1 MKSHEDRRPSNPSR
15 TPPAILLVVACH
27 LLAAGALVAQQAKP
41 NGDKAAWQ
49 KHLDEIAKQTEQS
62 RKGAPISQSPG
73 APRPGA
79 TPPSPMPASPSTAA
93 PVSGSPSSG
102 TQAVELFEDDFDQ
115 TGAIS
120 YVQHR
125 VVLLVFAPQ
134 TETDSWRPDSELQPW
149 SRRAVICPVHEGS
162 LGDRAGRLAKAF
174 GIDPAQGGM
183 LTALV
188 RAPDGVK
195 QVPADRL
202 LFQVLARYPA
212 PHDATDVLKVL
223 QEGVAAYDA
232 KKTQYAWDATLIG
245 ANIAALPAAPP
256 ADPSP
261 SVPPPAAATPPSA
274 PGTSQSMP
282 KETPPPV
289 KLAEPS
295 RSPFEIVVMK
305 AWQSHRPLVLI
316 FPGRESFDKAKCA
329 EAWKTMPGALAP
341 EFLVLTPGSTDGSIA
356 GKPVDWEAFFDINGR
371 YPTALM
377 ILPES
382 GDASDSPKV
391 ADMAYRV
398 IARREGALS
407 PDSAAVLARLWMSE
421 DFDAVIMRAWVLHR
435 PLVLV
440 FPHPEQERDLLNSA
454 VLANLE
460 ERAAVFVNTK
470 DAVSGIRGLT
480 AAQVEKD
487 FATQAVERAEVVLVK
502 LNSKSKDVSSVR
514 LDQIQL
520 TSVNRA
526 FAKKSPEKIL
536 EWVTSRVPAKP
547 SK

>member
-1 MKSHEDRRPSNPSR
+1 MKSHEDRRPFCPAR
-15 TPPAILLVVACH
+15 TSPTLIVIACQ
-27 LLAAGALVAQQAKP
+27 LLAAGALVAQQSKP
-41 NGDKAAWQ
+41 AGDKAAWQ
-49 KHLDEIAKQTEQS
+49 KHLDEMAKQTEQS
-62 RKGAPISQSPG
+62 RKGGVPPKLPG
-73 APRPGA
+73 AAPPAA
-79 TPPSPMPASPSTAA
+79 TPPASVPAAPSTTPPA
-93 PVSGSPSSG
+93 SGSPSPG

-115 TGAIS
+115 TSALS
-120 YVQHR
+120 FVQHR

-149 SRRAVICPVHEGS
+149 SQRAVICPVHEGS

-202 LFQVLARYPA
+202 LYQVLARYPA

-223 QEGVAAYDA
+223 QEGVAAYEA

-256 ADPSP
+256 AAPSTSATTPSAAIPSP
-261 SVPPPAAATPPSA
+261 APA
-274 PGTSQSMP
+274 TSPEMP
-282 KETPPPV
+282 KVVTKPAKPV
-289 KLAEPS
+289 EPS
-295 RSPFEIVVMK
+295 RSPFETVVMR
-305 AWQSHRPLVLI
+305 AWQTHRPLVLI
-316 FPGRESFDKAKCA
+316 FPGHEPFDKAKCA
-329 EAWKTMPGALAP
+329 DAWKTMPGALAP
-341 EFLVLTPGSTDGSIA
+341 EFLVLTPGSTDGGIA
-356 GKPVDWEAFFDINGR
+356 GKPVDWEAFFDVNGQ

-377 ILPES
+377 VLPES
-382 GDASDSPKV
+382 EGASASPKV

-398 IARREGALS
+398 IARRQGALT
-407 PDSAAVLARLWMSE
+407 PDSAAVLARVWMSE
-421 DFDAVIMRAWVLHR
+421 DLDAVIMRAWVLHR

-440 FPHPEQERDLLNSA
+440 FPHPEHERDLLNST
-454 VLANLE
+454 VLAKLE

-470 DAVSGIRGLT
+470 DAVSGIRGMT

-502 LNSKSKDVSSVR
+502 LNSKTKDASSVR

-536 EWVTSRVPAKP
+536 DWVTSRVPAKP
-547 SK
+547 